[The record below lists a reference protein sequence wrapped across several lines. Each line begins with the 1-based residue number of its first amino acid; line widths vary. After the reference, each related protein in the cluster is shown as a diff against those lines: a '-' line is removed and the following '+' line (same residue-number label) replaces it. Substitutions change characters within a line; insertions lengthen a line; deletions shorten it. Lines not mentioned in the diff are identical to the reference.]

1 MTLIV
6 GSFSSKPTT
15 LGGVYLERVG
25 NTVGVRMLV
34 GYARVS
40 STEQE
45 TTLQLDALRRAGVE
59 VIHQEKRSAG
69 SRRPV
74 LESLLDTLKPG
85 DVLLVYKVDRLARSL
100 ADLLRILARI
110 QAVGAAFKSL
120 TEAIQTDTAIG
131 ELMMHMLG
139 AVAQFERSL
148 IRERSMAG
156 QDAAYLRG
164 AKIGRPRC
172 MTLAQE
178 AECVALVRAGESMLA
193 MAQRYGCHLS
203 SIKRVM
209 LRVDSPQSSAVIL
222 RMPSRIARTKDKAA

>member
-1 MTLIV
+1 MLI
-6 GSFSSKPTT
+6 
-15 LGGVYLERVG
+15 
-25 NTVGVRMLV
+25 

-45 TTLQLDALRRAGVE
+45 TTLQLDALKRAGVE
-59 VIHQEKRSAG
+59 VVHQEKRSAG
-69 SRRPV
+69 VRRPV
-74 LESLLDTLKPG
+74 LERMLDGLKRG
-85 DVLLVYKVDRLARSL
+85 DVVFVYKVDRLARSL

-110 QAVGAAFKSL
+110 QAAGATFKSL

-164 AKIGRPRC
+164 AKIGRPRV
-172 MTLAQE
+172 MTLEQE
-178 AECVALVRAGESMLA
+178 AECVLLFRSGKYSMSALAR
-193 MAQRYGCHLS
+193 RYGCHVS

-209 LRVDSPQSSAVIL
+209 LRIDSPQSSAVIL
-222 RMPSRIARTKDKAA
+222 RMPARVAGRTDKAA

>member
-1 MTLIV
+1 MLI
-6 GSFSSKPTT
+6 
-15 LGGVYLERVG
+15 
-25 NTVGVRMLV
+25 

-45 TTLQLDALRRAGVE
+45 TTLQLDALKRAGV
-59 VIHQEKRSAG
+59 VLVHQEKRSAG
-69 SRRPV
+69 VRRPV
-74 LESLLDTLKPG
+74 LERMLDGLKRG
-85 DVLLVYKVDRLARSL
+85 DVVMVYKVDRLARSL

-110 QAVGAAFKSL
+110 QAAGATFKSL

-164 AKIGRPRC
+164 AKIGRPRG
-172 MTLAQE
+172 MTPDQE
-178 AECVALVRAGESMLA
+178 AECVRLFRSGDYSMSALAL
-193 MAQRYGCHLS
+193 RYDCHLS

-222 RMPSRIARTKDKAA
+222 RMPARVSSRHKDAA

>member
-1 MTLIV
+1 MLI
-6 GSFSSKPTT
+6 
-15 LGGVYLERVG
+15 
-25 NTVGVRMLV
+25 

-45 TTLQLDALRRAGVE
+45 TTLQLDALKRAGVTT
-59 VIHQEKRSAG
+59 VHQEKRSAG
-69 SRRPV
+69 VRRPV
-74 LESLLDTLKPG
+74 LERMLDGLQPG
-85 DVLLVYKVDRLARSL
+85 DVVMVYKVDRLARSL

-110 QAVGAAFKSL
+110 QAVGATFKSL

-172 MTLAQE
+172 MTPAQE
-178 AECVALVRAGESMLA
+178 AECVQLFKSGQWLMPALAT
-193 MAQRYGCHLS
+193 RYGCHLS

-222 RMPSRIARTKDKAA
+222 RMPARVSGRDNEAA

>member
-1 MTLIV
+1 MI
-6 GSFSSKPTT
+6 
-15 LGGVYLERVG
+15 
-25 NTVGVRMLV
+25 

-45 TTLQLDALRRAGVE
+45 TTLQLDALKRAGVQ
-59 VIHQEKRSAG
+59 VVHQEKRSAG
-69 SRRPV
+69 ARRPV
-74 LESLLDTLKPG
+74 LERMLDDLQAG
-85 DVLLVYKVDRLARSL
+85 DVVMVYKVDRLARSM

-110 QAVGAAFKSL
+110 QAARASFKSL

-164 AKIGRPRC
+164 ARIGRPRA
-172 MTLAQE
+172 MSPEQE
-178 AECVALVRAGESMLA
+178 TECVLLFRSGKWSMAALAR
-193 MAQRYGCHLS
+193 RYDVHLS

-222 RMPSRIARTKDKAA
+222 RMPDRVSRKYNDAA